1 VPANTKLVML
11 VVEHLNDYFDP
22 TDGSALIPQCFGVI
36 DAVRKEVALETT
48 SCNLGRSL
56 RLQRR
61 DNRVDIKQLIVIV
74 KVVDEK
80 LDKPDNTESVFIH
93 TDHLKDQTKL
103 LIAFFK
109 EQLKFR
115 DEEIIYFTEK
125 EIKKLTELLDQS
137 KVYKHYPKFMEKR
150 LKEYA

>member
-1 VPANTKLVML
+1 ML

-61 DNRVDIKQLIVIV
+61 DNRVDIKQMIVIV

-80 LDKPDNTESVFIH
+80 LDMTKVVP
-93 TDHLKDQTKL
+93 TDHLKEQTKL

-109 EQLKFR
+109 EQLKFT
-115 DEEIIYFTEK
+115 DEEIIYFTEYD
-125 EIKKLTELLDQS
+125 IKCLTELLDQS
-137 KVYKHYPKFMEKR
+137 KVYKHYPLRMEAK